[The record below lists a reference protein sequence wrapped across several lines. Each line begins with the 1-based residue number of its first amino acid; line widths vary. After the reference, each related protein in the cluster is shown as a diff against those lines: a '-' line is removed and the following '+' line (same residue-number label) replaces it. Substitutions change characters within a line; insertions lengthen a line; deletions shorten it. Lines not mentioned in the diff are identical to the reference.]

1 MHGSFSRANRI
12 LIGAVLLSVA
22 SVFCSQGVVAQGPVF
37 LLQAEDR
44 SVDAGTGG
52 SFSILM
58 ANDQPL
64 GAFSLGLQHEDW
76 LEVSEIDRG
85 EAVEALLGGLG
96 PSFWFAEITDNG
108 AAAGMSGVVILML
121 GSDSTGV
128 LDTISVGVNHQL
140 AEIEFD
146 VPNAAPGDMT
156 PLDFVS
162 TLLPIAGSVL
172 GPIDIVM
179 VADDGSE
186 YSPPEAAGVLLLG
199 GLVTVEIPQILD
211 LQCQVSDDCGCEVT
225 LSWTNAYPY
234 DSIDIYENGEWVT
247 TLTDQGSGLPASW
260 VTMMTPNDDED
271 EQESE
276 FVLIAVWNGQESH
289 PVDCEVGCADHD
301 TQEPVENL
309 ECERDSDGLLVEVE
323 WDLEGEEGQYSTIQI
338 FVDGIQVA
346 EVDAGTEAAYIAYD
360 PKYESITVGVLAFNG
375 CGNATSMVECFV
387 PLTESYKRGDVT
399 NNGSFS
405 LEDPVYFLFWVYLL
419 YPDID
424 CYDAADADDDGVL
437 DLADPVYMLMHLF
450 LQGAPPL
457 PPAVECGHD
466 PTDDG
471 LLCED
476 SMLCP

>member
-1 MHGSFSRANRI
+1 MHGSFSRSNRF
-12 LIGAVLLSVA
+12 LVGAVLLSVA

-37 LLQAEDR
+37 LLQAEDS
-44 SVDAGTGG
+44 SVDAGTDG

-76 LEVSEIDRG
+76 LEVSEIYRG

-96 PSFWFAEITDNG
+96 PSFWFAEITDYG

-140 AEIEFD
+140 AEIEFA
-146 VPNAAPGDMT
+146 VPNAVPGDT
-156 PLDFVS
+156 TALEFVS
-162 TLLPIAGSVL
+162 TLLPIAGSAM

-186 YSPPEAAGVLLLG
+186 YSPPGAAGVMLLA
-199 GLVTVEIPQILD
+199 GLVTVELPRIID

-234 DSIDIYENGEWVT
+234 DSIDIYENGDWVT

-276 FVLIAVWNGQESH
+276 FVLIAVSNGLESH
-289 PVDCEVGCADHD
+289 PVDCEVECADHD
-301 TQEPVENL
+301 TQEPVQNL
-309 ECERDSDGLLVEVE
+309 ECERDSDRLMVALE
-323 WDLEGEEGQYSTIQI
+323 WDLEGEEDQYSTIQI
-338 FVDGIQVA
+338 FVDGMQVT
-346 EVDAGTEAAYIAYD
+346 EVDAGTEGANIAYD
-360 PKYESITVGVLAFNG
+360 PTLESITVGVLAFNG

-387 PLTESYKRGDVT
+387 PLTETYKRGDVT
-399 NNGSFS
+399 NNGTFS
-405 LEDPVYFLFWVYLL
+405 MEDPVYFLLWVYLL

-424 CYDAADADDDGVL
+424 CQDAADADDDGIL
-437 DLADPVYMLMHLF
+437 SLTDPVYMLMHLF
-450 LQGAPPL
+450 LQGPAPL
-457 PPAVECGHD
+457 PPTVDCGPD